1 MIYTDKMIKQ
11 KNNQKKKRLRI
22 KRIILFPIIMVIIL
36 SVLYIGFLK
45 TIKKENDIDIFGF
58 RMYVVATGS
67 MEPKYN
73 VGDMIIVRETP
84 KEKIKVGDVINYI
97 SKNGI
102 DTITHRVVDI
112 IQKDGQIHFKTKGDN
127 SNSED
132 PELVNYDQVKGTV
145 AFKISKLGIVMAN
158 MLTGTGITI
167 LFIIIILSYIK
178 DKDKEEKLL
187 ARENARKLYNVPK
200 YEENDR

>member
-84 KEKIKVGDVINYI
+84 KEKIKVGDVIKYI